1 MIGLAVRSFAHH
13 KAAAVTTG
21 LVAMVGTALVTAMAG
36 LLGTGLS
43 SDTAVGDRDF
53 LVRFPLIL
61 GGWVLAIVVFAM
73 VSTIGV
79 ALQGRAGEIAGIRLV
94 GATPSQ
100 VRRMVVAETAV
111 VAAIAAVPGLGGGQ
125 LLGAGLLAGI
135 RGTGLIDDATGY
147 FPGAALPLIGA
158 ASMLGASIA
167 AAWIGSRTIASR
179 SPVDDPSPARVR
191 GRTGRARPIAAISV
205 LIAGLASSFTVLAID
220 PADILTTA
228 LTGPGCV
235 LVAVGASLLAPEL
248 ITMAEFVFGKV
259 PALRAGAA
267 GHLTALNLAAAPER
281 VRPAVT
287 FLTLF
292 IGVAAGTLSMQGIEN
307 DYGAEGGDGQLLAA
321 INYLVVVL
329 IAAFM
334 AIALSNNLVASI
346 ARRHTEFV
354 SMHLIGATATQSRRM
369 LISEAT
375 AAVTVSA
382 VAGGLGAF
390 ASTAPFAITKT
401 GDPLAALA
409 PLPYAVSIM
418 AGAVITLS
426 VTALAGR
433 RMINTAAA

>member
-135 RGTGLIDDATGY
+135 RGTGLVDDATGY

-390 ASTAPFAITKT
+390 ASTAPFASTKT

>member
-329 IAAFM
+329 IAAFI

>member
-13 KAAAVTTG
+13 RASAVTTG

-43 SDTAVGDRDF
+43 ADTTTGDRDF
-53 LVRFPLIL
+53 LVQFPLIL

-79 ALQGRAGEIAGIRLV
+79 ALQSRAGEIAGIRLV

-111 VAAIAAVPGLGGGQ
+111 VAAIAAIPGLGGGQ

-147 FPGAALPLIGA
+147 VPGAALPLIGA
-158 ASMLGASIA
+158 GLMLGASIA
-167 AAWIGSRTIASR
+167 AAWIGSRAIASR
-179 SPVDDPSPARVR
+179 SPVDDPSPARAH
-191 GRTGRARPIAAISV
+191 GRTGRARPMAAISLLV
-205 LIAGLASSFTVLAID
+205 AGLASSFPVLAID
-220 PADILTTA
+220 PDDILTTA

-235 LVAVGASLLAPEL
+235 LVAVGLSLLAPEL
-248 ITMAEFVFGKV
+248 ITMAEFVFGKI
-259 PALRAGAA
+259 PALRAGPA

-307 DYGAEGGDGQLLAA
+307 RYGAEGGDGQLLAA
-321 INYLVVVL
+321 INYLVVIL

-346 ARRHTEFV
+346 ARRRTEFAA
-354 SMHLIGATATQSRRM
+354 MHLIGATAAQSRQM
-369 LISEAT
+369 LIGEAT

-390 ASTAPFAITKT
+390 ASTVPFAITKT
-401 GDPLAALA
+401 GNPLAALA
-409 PLPYAVSIM
+409 PLPYLLSII
-418 AGAVITLS
+418 AGAIITLS

-433 RMINTAAA
+433 RVINTATA